1 MTNRERS
8 DDPFTKIWKFFA
20 SVRLTIVLLLTL
32 AGTSVIGTLIPQNE
46 SPEAYFKAFGAFL
59 YRLFNALGFFDL
71 YHSWWFQTLMLL
83 LVLNIVVC
91 SIERLS
97 STWRI
102 IFTRNPNFNL
112 ARFRRLQ
119 QKEEF
124 EKAVDSEALKTRYQS
139 IISRNF
145 RCVRVEDTDEGFAIF
160 GEKGR
165 WTRLGVYIVHLS
177 VVLMLIGAVIGSIFG
192 FEGFVNIAEGET
204 VQQIRL
210 RNSNQMYPL
219 DFAIRCDDFDVSFYP
234 NGAPK
239 EFRSSLTILQQGRPV
254 LSKDIIV
261 NDPLHYKGIRLFQ
274 SSYGQLPPQQA
285 DLQLPDKITLR
296 FTSKATGT
304 TFEKKVS
311 IGQTIEIP
319 EGLGSFVM
327 EEFRNS
333 FKFRG
338 QDLGAA
344 FVGTLHQTDDTAVE
358 VVLPLK
364 FPSFDKMGPI
374 FNKNRKDNV
383 IISVS
388 AAEVKQAPSAPR
400 YYTGLQVAR
409 DPGVWV
415 VYSGFIL
422 IIIGCYITFFMS
434 HRQICVEITDSGKE
448 SRITVAGSANKNKL
462 GNERKVAALA
472 HNLANADRPGKDR
485 ADP

>member
-1 MTNRERS
+1 MSNRENS

-32 AGTSVIGTLIPQNE
+32 AATSIIGTLIPQNE

-71 YHSWWFQTLMLL
+71 YHSWWFQTLMLMVAL
-83 LVLNIVVC
+83 NVLVC

-102 IFTRNPNFNL
+102 IFPGSPKFNL
-112 ARFRRLQ
+112 SRFRRLQ

-124 EKAVDSEALKTRYQS
+124 EKAVTSEALKTSYQS
-139 IISRNF
+139 IVSRNF
-145 RCVRVEDTDEGFAIF
+145 RYVRVEDVDNGFAIF

-177 VVLMLIGAVIGSIFG
+177 VILMLVGAVIGSIFG
-192 FEGFVNIAEGET
+192 FEGYVNIAEGEA

-210 RNSNQMYPL
+210 RNGNQMYPL

-239 EFRSSLTILQQGRPV
+239 EFRSSLTIFEQGKPV

-261 NDPLHYKGIRLFQ
+261 NDPLHYKGISMFQ
-274 SSYGQLPPQQA
+274 SSYGQMPPQQQET
-285 DLQLPDKITLR
+285 QLPDKITLS
-296 FTSKATGT
+296 FTSKATGMVY
-304 TFEKKVS
+304 EKKAA

-319 EGLGSFVM
+319 EELGSFVID
-327 EEFRNS
+327 EIRNS
-333 FKFRG
+333 FNFRG

-344 FVGTLHQTDDTAVE
+344 FVGTLHQADDTSVE
-358 VVLPLK
+358 VILPLK

-374 FNKNRKDNV
+374 FNKKRKDNV
-383 IISVS
+383 IILVS
-388 AAEVKQAPSAPR
+388 ALDVKQAPAAVR
-400 YYTGLQVAR
+400 YYTGLQVTR

-415 VYSGFIL
+415 VYSGFIF
-422 IIIGCYITFFMS
+422 IIIGCCVTFFMS
-434 HRQICVEITDSGKE
+434 HRQICVEVTDSGEE
-448 SRITVAGSANKNKL
+448 SRIMVAGTANKNKL
-462 GNERKVAALA
+462 GNERKVTKIADSLA
-472 HNLANADRPGKDR
+472 KVDGPE
-485 ADP
+485 